1 MQEKLKNICTAT
13 GRMLML
19 LQIAILI
26 MIKLPGKYRQDKNT
40 PTLDKTTR
48 YPTYHSIKKSSRK
61 KSEVRI
67 KQNKTRTQYGQPF
80 E

>member
-26 MIKLPGKYRQDKNT
+26 MIKLPGKYRQDKKYSHLRQDYKISYLSFNQEEF
-40 PTLDKTTR
+40 
-48 YPTYHSIKKSSRK
+48 KKK
-61 KSEVRI
+61 VRS
-67 KQNKTRTQYGQPF
+67 QN
-80 E
+80 